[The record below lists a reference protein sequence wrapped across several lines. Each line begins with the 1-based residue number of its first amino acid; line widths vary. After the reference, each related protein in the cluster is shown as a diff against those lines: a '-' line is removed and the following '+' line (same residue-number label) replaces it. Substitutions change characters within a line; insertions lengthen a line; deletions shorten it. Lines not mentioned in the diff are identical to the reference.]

1 MDHILLQN
9 YPSKSKET
17 RFSTQ
22 IAEARLTK
30 DFFESI
36 ETNLKALD
44 ERLYTDLKKKCLLKM

>member
-17 RFSTQ
+17 RFSKQ

-36 ETNLKALD
+36 ETNLKVLD
-44 ERLYTDLKKKCLLKM
+44 ERLYTDLKKRNVY